1 MTPETIGLVNGEVYD
16 SQLHHS
22 RTNAIQKL
30 MKNFRP
36 IFKYFSVQEVI
47 VLALPAV

>member
-1 MTPETIGLVNGEVYD
+1 MTSEAIGLVKEKVYD

-22 RTNAIQKL
+22 RTNAIQKF

-47 VLALPAV
+47 VLVLPAA